1 MYGHKAYYFG
11 HRRFL
16 ALNHALR
23 SDETYFD
30 GKTDFSGPPMH
41 HAEHEISEMI
51 VGIQTM
57 YDKL

>member
-1 MYGHKAYYFG
+1 
-11 HRRFL
+11 L

-41 HAEHEISEMI
+41 PAGHEISEMTM
-51 VGIQTM
+51 GIQTM